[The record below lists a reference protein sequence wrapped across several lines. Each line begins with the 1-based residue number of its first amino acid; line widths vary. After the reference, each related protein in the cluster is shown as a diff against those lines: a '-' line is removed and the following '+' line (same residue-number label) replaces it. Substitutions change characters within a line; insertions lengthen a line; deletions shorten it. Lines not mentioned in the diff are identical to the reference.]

1 MRGVAVLTITG
12 VLSQLVGFVY
22 RIGLTR
28 LAGAEILGLYQLILP
43 VYSVLLSLTS
53 VGLTTAVSNLSAW
66 YQALGNQRA
75 IYQVR
80 GQAVKLFFL
89 LALMPCSLLLLFSD
103 GASVYLLGD
112 ARTQLGLILLVPC
125 LLLTGTEN
133 LQKHYFYGT
142 GRVYPAAITELAEQ
156 VLRSLLVLA
165 LLWRLAPDTAE
176 KAEGTIVLGMALCEV
191 VSALTQTPFHSALGL
206 VLTPKLSQYS
216 ALGQKEAI
224 RRQVK
229 RSVGAANLI
238 LIPAL
243 ALLAVLGSAIGQS
256 LYRDDRVGDHLP
268 LLALG
273 VLFSCW
279 QTLSAC
285 VLSGV
290 NRQGASAGIALA
302 ADSVQLVLTCLT
314 VGRWGMGG
322 YAFSFALSALLG
334 AVLSWRVVSR
344 EIGLSLPVFSWFTAP
359 TLAACLAASCGDL
372 METVLLRAGLVSF
385 PAAVGGLCFGLLLY
399 LAALQAMGAGSKGG
413 GLPP

>member
-1 MRGVAVLTITG
+1 MPIQLPVVGMAAAALFVAAVVALISTP
-12 VLSQLVGFVY
+12 VVRSLAF
-22 RIGLTR
+22 RIGAVDVPKDNRRMHDHPIPRMGGLAIFFGFLLSVLVFLPLTLQLR
-28 LAGAEILGLYQLILP
+28 SMLLGAVVIVILGIFDDIY
-43 VYSVLLSLTS
+43 
-53 VGLTTAVSNLSAW
+53 ALSA
-66 YQALGNQRA
+66 
-75 IYQVR
+75 
-80 GQAVKLFFL
+80 KLKFMVQIF
-89 LALMPCSLLLLFSD
+89 A
-103 GASVYLLGD
+103 
-112 ARTQLGLILLVPC
+112 
-125 LLLTGTEN
+125 
-133 LQKHYFYGT
+133 
-142 GRVYPAAITELAEQ
+142 
-156 VLRSLLVLA
+156 
-165 LLWRLAPDTAE
+165 
-176 KAEGTIVLGMALCEV
+176 
-191 VSALTQTPFHSALGL
+191 
-206 VLTPKLSQYS
+206 
-216 ALGQKEAI
+216 
-224 RRQVK
+224 
-229 RSVGAANLI
+229 
-238 LIPAL
+238 